1 MLTRQIKYYLYFSFL
16 LVTILSISGC
26 SKKSA
31 LDVYNNN
38 VFTEKLYKEI
48 TGIKF
53 SVASEDYVITDTEKI
68 HDIYMLLASM
78 DLQEN
83 TTLSTKLGTS
93 SFYLCTDDE
102 DIMITGSGDS
112 ISFLGESYVRD
123 DEVWEK
129 IMEIFLEEL
138 PSEE

>member
-1 MLTRQIKYYLYFSFL
+1 MQKYSRSNVYIIIL
-16 LVTILSISGC
+16 LIIIFSISGC
-26 SKKSA
+26 SKKIDS
-31 LDVYNNN
+31 DIYNNN
-38 VFTEKLYKEI
+38 IFTEELYKEI

-83 TTLSTKLGTS
+83 TTLSAKLGTS
-93 SFYLCTDDE
+93 SFYLCTADE
-102 DIMITGSGDS
+102 EIMITGSGDS